1 MKSQKI
7 YIAVSKAGMPLMF
20 IDEEPKRTKTS
31 WTGNHY
37 VNSVIYE
44 QVCKIQIVPNEEK
57 FSLVKQV
64 NMSFEND
71 PELIEFQAVYK

>member
-7 YIAVSKAGMPLMF
+7 YVVVNKAGMPLMF

-44 QVCKIQIVPNEEK
+44 QVC
-57 FSLVKQV
+57 SLVKQV
-64 NMSFEND
+64 GMTFEND
-71 PELIEFQAVYK
+71 PELIEFQAIYK

>member
-20 IDEEPKRTKTS
+20 IDEERKRTDTS
-31 WTGNHY
+31 WIGNYY

-44 QVCKIQIVPNEEK
+44 QVC
-57 FSLVKQV
+57 SLVKQV